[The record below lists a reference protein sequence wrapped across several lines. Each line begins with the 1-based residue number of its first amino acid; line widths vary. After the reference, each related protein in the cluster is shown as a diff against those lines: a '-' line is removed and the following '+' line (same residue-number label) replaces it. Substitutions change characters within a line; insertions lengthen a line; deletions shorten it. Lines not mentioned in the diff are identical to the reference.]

1 MAKGVKTKIAN
12 TINDGADLAA
22 QVDQKLPTLEKM
34 VKDIINWIK
43 GLGKHNQLHKDAAY
57 QSIVQAAKTGLV
69 NTTLTGDALHDAIAK
84 EIAKH
89 D

>member
-1 MAKGVKTKIAN
+1 MSKAVKTKIAN
-12 TINDGADLAA
+12 TINDGADLAT

-34 VKDIINWIK
+34 VEDIINWIK
-43 GLGKHNQLHKDAAY
+43 ALGKHNQIHKDAAH
-57 QSIVQAAKTGLV
+57 QSIVQSAKTGLV
-69 NTTLTGDALHDAIAK
+69 DTTLTGDALHDAVAK